1 MELLHILIYFSSVP
15 SERRSFHK
23 SFRQVLMAKGEKL
36 YLSLNGNRIPT
47 CYLFVGRFSRL
58 LLSQTRER
66 VRRIHSRSSGVDLW
80 MSVPFGS
87 NFVKHRSIIDTAY
100 SLMMLQTWPRIF
112 RSKVPIYNVFK
123 YYILYYFF
131 LEYMTIK

>member
-66 VRRIHSRSSGVDLW
+66 IKRIHSRSSGVDLW
-80 MSVPFGS
+80 LSVLFGS
-87 NFVKHRSIIDTAY
+87 NFVKHRSIID
-100 SLMMLQTWPRIF
+100 SRLQPNDAPNLATNFPTKSCQFIMFLNTIF
-112 RSKVPIYNVFK
+112 
-123 YYILYYFF
+123 YI
-131 LEYMTIK
+131 IS